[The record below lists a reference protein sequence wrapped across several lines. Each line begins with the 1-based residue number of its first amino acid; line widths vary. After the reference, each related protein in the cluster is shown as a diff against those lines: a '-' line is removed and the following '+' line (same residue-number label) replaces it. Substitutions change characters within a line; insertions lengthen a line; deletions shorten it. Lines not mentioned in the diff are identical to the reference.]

1 MEQLTFKDRVS
12 HYKAKYHM
20 TNADLA
26 KRLDISESTLK
37 NYMRDP
43 DAATYRVIR
52 KMCTLFGCSVE
63 YLLEGR

>member
-1 MEQLTFKDRVS
+1 MEQLTVKDRIC

-20 TNADLA
+20 TNRDLA

-43 DAATYRVIR
+43 DAITYRVMK
-52 KMCTLFGCSVE
+52 KMCRLFGCSVE

>member
-1 MEQLTFKDRVS
+1 MEQLTVKDRIC
-12 HYKAKYHM
+12 HYKTKYHM
-20 TNADLA
+20 TNRDLA

-43 DAATYRVIR
+43 DAITYRVMK
-52 KMCTLFGCSVE
+52 KMCRLFGCSVE